1 MTNNAWVIGV
11 VLVAV
16 AMLVVVATAEDTE
29 AQFGRSSEGRYQI
42 AAGGDQTAWKIDT
55 ENGNVWFCAV
65 GNAGRICTRV
75 QDLD

>member
-1 MTNNAWVIGV
+1 MP
-11 VLVAV
+11 VAI

-42 AAGGDQTAWKIDT
+42 AAGGERTAWKIDT
-55 ENGNVWFCAV
+55 ENGNVWMCAAAT
-65 GNAGRICTRV
+65 AGRACMRV

>member
-42 AAGGDQTAWKIDT
+42 TAGGAQTAWKIDT
-55 ENGNVWFCAV
+55 ENGNVYFCIAAT
-65 GNAGRICTRV
+65 GGRVCRRV